1 MNLKDDFMWLTEM
14 LRENLRVGVCA
25 EKIMAVEGFW
35 WVDFSPRQS
44 GVVSC
49 QVVSERDSVEVM
61 RELLRTARVNGF
73 LSPGHTIQIP
83 RPPRPCTECH
93 AVAVLLAEA
102 DSDGRC
108 VYCHTRRSEWRERGA
123 GIKAEVVEE
132 YEDGDC
138 WERPGSE
145 S

>member
-1 MNLKDDFMWLTEM
+1 MAKNEVVFHEIDKQVWEQLRKYLIEM
-14 LRENLRVGVCA
+14 YSSDKYPIGVTSIA
-25 EKIMAVEGFW
+25 A
-35 WVDFSPRQS
+35 
-44 GVVSC
+44 
-49 QVVSERDSVEVM
+49 
-61 RELLRTARVNGF
+61 
-73 LSPGHTIQIP
+73 PGHAIQIP

-132 YEDGDC
+132 YQDGDC
-138 WERPGSE
+138 WERPGAE